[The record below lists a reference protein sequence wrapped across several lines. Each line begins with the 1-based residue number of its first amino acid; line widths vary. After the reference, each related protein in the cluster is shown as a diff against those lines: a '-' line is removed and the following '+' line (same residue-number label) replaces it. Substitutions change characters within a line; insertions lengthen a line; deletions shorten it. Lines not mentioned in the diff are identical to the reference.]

1 MSYIL
6 RDTELSLKGALQ
18 SSKPN
23 KYAISSN
30 CKI

>member
-1 MSYIL
+1 MSNIL
-6 RDTELSLKGALQ
+6 RDTEASAKGALQ
-18 SSKPN
+18 PSKTN